1 MCVLEIVKDKL
12 NHIKNYCSS
21 PMSIN
26 HIHHPSKDNSKTK
39 LLANI
44 SQIPLRQ

>member
-1 MCVLEIVKDKL
+1 MCVLEIVKGKL
-12 NHIKNYCSS
+12 SHIKNYRSS

-26 HIHHPSKDNSKTK
+26 HIYHPSKDNSKII

-44 SQIPLRQ
+44 SQLALIQ

>member
-1 MCVLEIVKDKL
+1 MCVLEIVKDKVS
-12 NHIKNYCSS
+12 HIKNYCGS

-26 HIHHPSKDNSKTK
+26 HIYHPRKDNSKVI

-44 SQIPLRQ
+44 SQLPLIQ